1 MLHTLTLKEA
11 HKGLKEKQ
19 FSSRELTESCF
30 NRIEHIE
37 EDVHAFLTLT
47 KEHGLKQASTVDKK
61 IASGEALGPLEG
73 IPVALKDNLL
83 MSDVRTTAASKL
95 LEHYQGTY
103 TATAVQKLLD
113 AGAVVLGKTN
123 LDEFAM
129 GSSTEN
135 SAYGPTKNPWDISR
149 VPGGSSGGSA
159 AAVAAD
165 ECIYSIGSD
174 TGGSIRQPASLCG
187 VVGMKPTYGTVSR
200 YGLIAM
206 ASSLDQIGPFAKTVE
221 DAAEIFDTIKG
232 KDSKDA
238 SSFACPTGSS
248 RTLLK
253 EGIKGFK
260 IGVPREYFIDGMDA
274 DVANV
279 VNQAIVQLEHLGAEI
294 VEIELPHTQY
304 ALSTYYVIMPAEVSA
319 NLARFDGIRYG
330 TRIDAVSL
338 EDVYKKSR
346 AEGLGREVRRR
357 IMLGT
362 YVLAAGYY
370 EAYYKKAQKVR
381 MLVRRDFER
390 AFDTVDCIVTPT
402 SPIPAFSFGEKSDD
416 PLTMYLADIFT
427 VSANIAGIP
436 GLVVPSGF
444 VERNGTS
451 LPVGLQILGR
461 HFDESTIL
469 RVGYA
474 YEQATSWH
482 EKKPS
487 L

>member
-11 HKGLKEKQ
+11 HTGLEEKK
-19 FSSRELTESCF
+19 FSSRELTKHCF
-30 NRIEHIE
+30 DRID
-37 EDVHAFLTLT
+37 DVDTNIHAFLTLT
-47 KEHGLKQASTVDKK
+47 KEQGLQQADTVDKK
-61 IASGEALGPLEG
+61 IASGEAIGPLEG

-83 MSDVRTTAASKL
+83 ISDVRTTAASKI
-95 LEHYQGTY
+95 LEQYQGTY

-113 AGAVVLGKTN
+113 AGAIVLGKTN

-165 ECIYSIGSD
+165 ECIYALGSD

-187 VVGMKPTYGTVSR
+187 VVGLKPTYGTVSR

-221 DAAEIFDTIKG
+221 DAAEIFDIIKG
-232 KDSKDA
+232 KDTKDS
-238 SSFACPTGSS
+238 SSFACPVGSS
-248 RTLLK
+248 RISLK
-253 EGIKGFK
+253 EGIKGLK
-260 IGVPREYFIDGMDA
+260 IGVPKEYFIDGMDA

-279 VNQAIVQLEHLGAEI
+279 VNQAIVQLENLGAEI
-294 VEIELPHTQY
+294 VEIELPHTKY

-330 TRIDAVSL
+330 ARADAATL
-338 EDVYKKSR
+338 QDVYKKSR
-346 AEGLGREVRRR
+346 AQGLGEEVRRR

-370 EAYYKKAQKVR
+370 DAYYKQAQKVR

-402 SPIPAFSFGEKSDD
+402 SPIPAFSFGEKSED

-427 VSANIAGIP
+427 VSANIAGVP
-436 GLVVPSGF
+436 GLVVPAGF
-444 VERNGTS
+444 VERNGTD
-451 LPVGLQILGR
+451 LPVGLQILGK

-482 EKKPS
+482 TRKAP